1 MTQKDRI
8 EAIEKSVLANS
19 NAIERLECR
28 VLALFRE
35 WKIYED
41 EYIKYINKKR
51 WLRRLVWRLYRKITC
66 RSVKP
71 TRKELIRRTA
81 KNMARVFYDGDN

>member
-19 NAIERLECR
+19 DTIKRLGHEVI
-28 VLALFRE
+28 VLSRE

-51 WLRRLVWRLYRKITC
+51 WLRRLVWRLYCKITR
-66 RSVKP
+66 RSIKP
-71 TRKELIRRTA
+71 TRKKLIRRTA